1 MTADSFPPT
10 PAPSRGKK
18 APPAPPLA
26 LTGRPVVLL
35 RMQNYNKVSFGALL
49 GAVPP
54 DLLARV
60 EILIW
65 EKYGPPPPIP
75 ADHPTLRLYSFMM
88 PHADQVSAELTR
100 LRAHLPPGHR
110 HFFVVGGAQATTNP
124 ETMDGLAFD
133 LVVSGEGEAF
143 FPSLLTDWL
152 ADSPPRGRIQTGP
165 EWVDLDRYP
174 GFHPAIGYL
183 PPIEIS
189 RGCRFGC
196 NFCAV
201 PRLYRG
207 TLRHRSIPRIVEIAE
222 RYREIF
228 PARRR
233 VKFLSSNAF
242 AYGSDGRM
250 PEPAALHDLLEAIRK
265 AGFPQINLGSF
276 PSEVRPDFVTREVLE
291 VVRPYLTN
299 REIVIGLQSGHDE
312 RLAAMHRGHTREQ
325 AIRAL
330 ELLREYHFTPHV
342 DFIVGTPGETAAQQR
357 EMVTFME
364 ELVNRFGIR
373 IHMHT
378 FMSLPGANWQ
388 DQPTRAVIPEVHE
401 SLRRLA
407 RAGVLDGWWENQIGY
422 ARKKAGL

>member
-1 MTADSFPPT
+1 MTADSFPT
-10 PAPSRGKK
+10 PPSRRRPRQ
-18 APPAPPLA
+18 PPASFPA
-26 LTGRPVVLL
+26 RLTGRPVLLL
-35 RMQNYNKVSFGALL
+35 RVQNYNKVSFGALL
-49 GAVPP
+49 GATPP
-54 DLLARV
+54 DLLAQV
-60 EILIW
+60 DLLIW
-65 EKYGPPPPIP
+65 EKYGPPPAIP

-88 PHADQVSAELTR
+88 PHAEQVLAELTR
-100 LRAHLPPGHR
+100 LRADLPPGHR
-110 HFFVVGGAQATTNP
+110 HFFVVGGAQASTNP
-124 ETMDGLAFD
+124 ETMDRFGFD

-143 FPSLLTDWL
+143 FPRLLTDWL
-152 ADSPPRGRIQTGP
+152 AGSPPRGRFRTGP

-201 PRLYRG
+201 PRLYHG

-242 AYGSDGRM
+242 AYGSDGRT
-250 PEPAALHDLLEAIRK
+250 PNPAALHDLLEAIRK
-265 AGFPQINLGSF
+265 AGFPEISLGSF

-299 REIVIGLQSGHDE
+299 REIVIGLQSGDDE

-325 AIRAL
+325 ALRAL
-330 ELLREYHFTPHV
+330 ELLREYQFTPHV
-342 DFIVGTPGETAAQQR
+342 DFIIGTPGETAAQQR
-357 EMVTFME
+357 EMVRFME
-364 ELVNRFGIR
+364 ELIQRFGIR

-378 FMSLPGANWQ
+378 FMALPGAVWQ
-388 DQPTRAVIPEVHE
+388 DRPTRAIIPEVHE

-407 RAGVLDGWWENQIGY
+407 RAGILDGWWENQIGY
-422 ARKKAGL
+422 ARKRSGG